1 MEEPS
6 LLEALKAGFRDWRAF
21 TRLLAAILAPTPPRE
36 RSELSRAPARSEQE
50 ALPPVERVESPRPLP
65 WRSLLALA
73 LALSGQRLFEP
84 PLRAAWSGIVLYLA
98 ALALLIGA
106 HGREEWRLAS
116 LPAPRF
122 GTDPLTYRHKPMTLA
137 AIFAMLAF
145 LFLGGNRFTPFNT
158 ALWLAAVACFVW
170 AMWWRE
176 TEAEPGWQ
184 TAWRWMQHRQVHIRL
199 TPSLLLGLAALA
211 LVVFF
216 RVYRLNQVPA
226 EAFSDHAE
234 KLLDIYDLTQGQTR
248 IFFPR
253 NTGREAIQMY
263 WTLWVAGLFGSGL
276 SFLSLKI
283 GTVILGLLT
292 LPYLYLL
299 GKEFGSRR
307 VGLLAF
313 VFAGIGYWPNVISR
327 VGLRFP
333 LYPLFAAPTLYYLLR
348 GLRTQRRNDFILAGL
363 FLGLGL
369 HGYTPFRIVP
379 LLVLLV
385 FGLYLLH
392 PHSSRAWPQALFWLA
407 LLTTT
412 ALLVFLPLLR
422 YMLENPQGFF
432 FRALSRLGNVERPL
446 PGPWWQVF
454 LSNLGNALRMFNWDD
469 GEVWVHSVTH
479 RPALDVVCGA
489 LFLMG
494 VVLVLARYL
503 RQRHWP
509 DLILLLSIPIL
520 QLPSILSLAYPSEN
534 PTLNRTAAALV
545 PVFLIVGLALDG
557 LMTALESL
565 SKSARGRFWAW
576 GVFLLLLLLSAFQ
589 NYDLV
594 FNQYRANFNLGA
606 WNTSEMGAVVRGFIQ
621 ATGSQDTA
629 WTVGYPYWADTRLV
643 MIQAGFPNKDN
654 AIWPDQFQGT
664 LAIQKPKLF
673 LVYREDRA
681 SLEALQSLYP
691 NGWLWEYPSK
701 YPHKDF
707 WVFLVLPEV
716 HRP

>member
-6 LLEALKAGFRDWRAF
+6 ILEALKVAFRDWHSF
-21 TRLLAAILAPTPPRE
+21 TRLIAAVFASSPRAE
-36 RSELSRAPARSEQE
+36 RSDLSGMPVLSEQE
-50 ALPPVERVESPRPLP
+50 VLSPRATSPRPLP

-73 LALSGQRLFEP
+73 LALIGQRLLEP

-98 ALALLIGA
+98 ALALLIWA
-106 HGREEWRLAS
+106 HRREAWGLAD
-116 LPAPRF
+116 LPAPHL
-122 GTDPLTYRHKPMTLA
+122 GADPLTYRRVPMTLA
-137 AIFAMLAF
+137 AILAALAF
-145 LFLGGNRFTPFNT
+145 LFLGGNRFTLFNL

-170 AMWWRE
+170 AVWWRE
-176 TEAEPGWQ
+176 AEAEPWWHK
-184 TAWRWMQHRQVHIRL
+184 AWRWMQDRQVHIRL
-199 TPSLLLGLAALA
+199 TPPLLLGLAALA
-211 LVVFF
+211 LVIFF
-216 RVYRLNQVPA
+216 RVYRLGQVPA

-234 KLLDIYDLTQGQTR
+234 KILDIYDLTQGQTR

-263 WTLWVAGLFGSGL
+263 WTLLVAGLFGSGL

-348 GLRTQRRNDFILAGL
+348 GLRTQKRNDFVLSGL

-369 HGYTPFRIVP
+369 HGYTPFRIMP
-379 LLVLLV
+379 LLILTV

-392 PHSSRAWPQALFWLA
+392 PQSRGARLQALLWLA
-407 LLTTT
+407 LLATT

-432 FRALSRLGNVERPL
+432 FRALSRVGSVERPL
-446 PGPWWQVF
+446 PGPGWQVF
-454 LSNLGNALRMFNWDD
+454 LSNLWNALRMFNWDD

-479 RPALDVVCGA
+479 RPALDVVTAA
-489 LFLMG
+489 LFLIG
-494 VVLVLARYL
+494 VVLVLGRYL
-503 RQRHWP
+503 GRRRWP
-509 DLILLLSIPIL
+509 HLVLLLSIPIL
-520 QLPSILSLAYPSEN
+520 QLPSTLSLAYPAEN

-557 LMTALESL
+557 LMSTLESF
-565 SKSARGRFWAW
+565 SRSPRGRSWAW
-576 GVFLLLLLLSAFQ
+576 GVFLLLLLFSGFQ
-589 NYDLV
+589 NYDLI
-594 FNQYRANFNLGA
+594 FNQYRTSFNLGA

-643 MIQAGFPNKDN
+643 MIQAGFPNRDN
-654 AIWPDQFQGT
+654 AIWPDQFPST

-681 SLEALQSLYP
+681 SLEALRSLYP
-691 NGWLWEYPSK
+691 SGWLWEYPSK
-701 YPHKDF
+701 YPNKDF
-707 WVFLVLPEV
+707 WVFLVLPET
-716 HRP
+716 PQP